1 MRKKIL
7 WVIADPTVELMLLLG
22 QVTINSF
29 INIFIEIQE
38 DLTILMC
45 NNNIVFLQLMAEIS
59 IMVNAS

>member
-7 WVIADPTVELMLLLG
+7 WVIANPTVELMLLLG